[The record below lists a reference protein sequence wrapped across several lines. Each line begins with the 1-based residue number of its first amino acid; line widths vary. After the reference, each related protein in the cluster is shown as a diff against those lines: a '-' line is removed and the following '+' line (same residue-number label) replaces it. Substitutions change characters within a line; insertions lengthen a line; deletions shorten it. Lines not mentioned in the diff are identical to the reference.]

1 MFLDWIYLLG
11 EDLENESLHLHSTGL
26 HCAALGG
33 EIYSGITGLPLCPD
47 HDSAIATLRAAPLLP
62 RQGAQSGEQ
71 TAVLSLACNT
81 GMRLGGFGSLK
92 GWEIMGQQSLEGLCS
107 IAVSGWMASLG
118 LVALGVQYE
127 MDGQPGARKQVP
139 IRQRPVI
146 RVSSSIFQ
154 QSSRKSEPMAV
165 GTSACNHSARVLAAL
180 QELAAPLL
188 LSTS

>member
-1 MFLDWIYLLG
+1 MWKDNGFLDWIYLLG

-33 EIYSGITGLPLCPD
+33 EIYSGIAGLPLCPD
-47 HDSAIATLRAAPLLP
+47 HDSATATLRAAPLLP

-81 GMRLGGFGSLK
+81 GMRLRRFGSLK

-107 IAVSGWMASLG
+107 TAVGGWMASLG

-127 MDGQPGARKQVP
+127 MGGQPGARK
-139 IRQRPVI
+139 
-146 RVSSSIFQ
+146 
-154 QSSRKSEPMAV
+154 
-165 GTSACNHSARVLAAL
+165 HSFLPGRGL
-180 QELAAPLL
+180 E
-188 LSTS
+188 